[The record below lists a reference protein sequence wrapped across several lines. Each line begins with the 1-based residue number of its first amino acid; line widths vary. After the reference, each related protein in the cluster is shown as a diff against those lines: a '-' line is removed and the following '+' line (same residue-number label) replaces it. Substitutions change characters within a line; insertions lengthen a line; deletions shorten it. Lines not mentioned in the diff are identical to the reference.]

1 MVEYIH
7 DVMQASGFGF
17 NLFYVFL
24 GLFERTALRSN
35 RNFSDGFFVSYSIL

>member
-17 NLFYVFL
+17 NLFYVF
-24 GLFERTALRSN
+24 GPFWK
-35 RNFSDGFFVSYSIL
+35 DSIKK